1 MREQGPVKERPKKK
15 KKIKRLYN
23 INEKSMRQLN
33 SVGIMLPDINFT
45 YFYDRRFG
53 RLEKKKIII
62 TQR

>member
-1 MREQGPVKERPKKK
+1 MREQGPVKERPKK